1 MQGKAMQDILATK
14 AKRKPPRRP
23 LSNLTNQPSTP
34 VAVAVHGTPPTA
46 LPKRPSRAALGAV
59 AAEAKVATRPR
70 PPIVTPAARRPTPPA
85 ARWLPAATPPAPAV
99 VEDYHAA
106 ATPVP
111 AAEPRPEGD
120 AEAAARELLEGL
132 SPLPNATAQRGVRL
146 AVRAAVLAIVVAA
159 SASAGA
165 ALIRSAKAP
174 ELAPPAPRAPFA
186 WVGTRPRGLRPPR
199 WAPASGVSPLTTPR
213 AAHHDSHARFLAAT
227 RGVVHRLAP
236 PSPPRTPVFAHAFRA
251 FPAGPVRRVT
261 PPP

>member
-1 MQGKAMQDILATK
+1 MQGKAMQDILAAK

-23 LSNLTNQPSTP
+23 LADRTNRPSTP
-34 VAVAVHGTPPTA
+34 VAVAVPGTPPTA

-70 PPIVTPAARRPTPPA
+70 PPIVTPA
-85 ARWLPAATPPAPAV
+85 RWLPAGAAARTF
-99 VEDYHAA
+99 VEDHAAA

-111 AAEPRPEGD
+111 AAEPRHEGD
-120 AEAAARELLEGL
+120 AEAEAAALELLANL

-186 WVGTRPRGLRPPR
+186 WVGTRPRGLRLPR